1 MHICSSIHRLI
12 DVETELK
19 EPFVVHKNVRS
30 IRSYIYV
37 PCYVAVVG
45 GLAQRRLLV
54 LPLLVAAVAHR
65 LPEDDELGRQGR
77 RCPWS
82 WPPSPSTWPW
92 SASPL
97 LQQVEDHV
105 LIFLNGRHVQAAL
118 ACNAAMQAEDKWQIK
133 TDRKLTVPDLDVVR
147 QLLVDPEQVAAEAGH
162 AAADVEHHT
171 GSTAPTP
178 PQGASSRSAR
188 WSACSTPCLNYVPPP
203 GNVRCSPDTLLLEH
217 LVQ

>member
-1 MHICSSIHRLI
+1 MSDQFIHIYTYHAALR
-12 DVETELK
+12 
-19 EPFVVHKNVRS
+19 
-30 IRSYIYV
+30 
-37 PCYVAVVG
+37 

-162 AAADVEHHT
+162 AVADVEHHGEHRPHAT
-171 GSTAPTP
+171 SRCEFWISSMEYVQRTVLELRATARERQVLAGHLTVRTL
-178 PQGASSRSAR
+178 SSVIV
-188 WSACSTPCLNYVPPP
+188 TLVCLLC
-203 GNVRCSPDTLLLEH
+203 RQDL
-217 LVQ
+217 